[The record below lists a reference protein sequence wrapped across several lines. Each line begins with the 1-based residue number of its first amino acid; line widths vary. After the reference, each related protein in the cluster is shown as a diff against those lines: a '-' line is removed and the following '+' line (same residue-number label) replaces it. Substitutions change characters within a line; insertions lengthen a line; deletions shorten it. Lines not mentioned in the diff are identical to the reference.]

1 MRVPEL
7 VRGFYDELELTTGD
21 GGGGEMW
28 KEQLG
33 VRLALRIVD
42 QVKIIAMSYE
52 ILFVCNVESY
62 KQNSDNLFCR

>member
-7 VRGFYDELELTTGD
+7 VGGFYDELELTTGD

-33 VRLALRIVD
+33 VRLALRIID
-42 QVKIIAMSYE
+42 QVKIIAMSYDPS
-52 ILFVCNVESY
+52 CM
-62 KQNSDNLFCR
+62 